1 MVDLSGLVVDLV
13 SFGLVTLL
21 SLLEL
26 APETEPLLLFSLSG
40 SENFVIQAFFSLWTY
55 LNSSGL
61 GVGSACLCSGFVEVW
76 TGITDSNS
84 VTTAVLTTEV
94 MGVASAVRTA
104 LPRVLGSL
112 TRCS

>member
-1 MVDLSGLVVDLV
+1 M
-13 SFGLVTLL
+13 LL
-21 SLLEL
+21 LLEL
-26 APETEPLLLFSLSG
+26 APETEPLLLFSQSG

-61 GVGSACLCSGFVEVW
+61 GTGSGTGSACSGFDEVG
-76 TGITDSNS
+76 TGIS
-84 VTTAVLTTEV
+84 VLTTAVLTTEV

-112 TRCS
+112 TLCS